1 MDIVGVSRTHEA
13 STCLVRDGDVIYTIQ
28 EERLTRRKGDGV
40 PFWGIVDLKKYISI
54 PKKDQH
60 PFDYMTIA
68 GVKETRKVDEPRD
81 RFGTFYDHV
90 AIKTFGF
97 PPKETFDFYGHHHLC
112 HAANSFYQSGFSE
125 AVCVVFDGS
134 GSFINAVIDGKSALS
149 KETHSVYVAS
159 YPANFKCLYK
169 LAFCPDVELNK
180 VYVIKQDDYPVYI
193 TNRSESY
200 GVTFAWLSDFLG
212 VGKDGAGKTMGMAP
226 YGKNDPKIKN
236 LYGEDGFFNSY
247 LMPRRKDDAYGTPV
261 YFWDEDPYCQTDDF
275 QVKAN
280 IAYRVQAD
288 IQERA
293 AQFILEAIE
302 KSGCKNV
309 CISGGYALNCTANYE
324 FLRRLP
330 IGAKLH
336 VDPVA
341 NDAGTATGAARYLW
355 HDKTKDMT
363 IRPLTSLYLGSVQ
376 ELNVPKDVDSQKTS
390 YADVAQLIV
399 DGNIVAIFQGRS
411 EAGPRAL
418 GNRSILFDPRHQNGK
433 EIVNTVKGR
442 EWFRPFAG
450 TVLKEKALEWFD
462 MRGLEESPFMTY
474 AVSVKENQRQR
485 IPCITHVDGSCRIQ
499 TVTEKQNYHYYCLI
513 QEFESKTGVPI
524 LFNTSF
530 NLAGDAMVETLDDA
544 IDTLRRSKLEYLYLP
559 EIQTLI
565 KISNTK

>member
-1 MDIVGVSRTHEA
+1 MNILGVSRTHDS
-13 STCLVRDGDVIYTIQ
+13 STCLLQDGEIKLHIQ
-28 EERLTRRKGDGV
+28 EERLSRTKGDGV
-40 PFWGIVDLKKYISI
+40 PVWGVLDINKYVQQIDYVAISGVT
-54 PKKDQH
+54 K
-60 PFDYMTIA
+60 A
-68 GVKETRKVDEPRD
+68 GMVDEPRG
-81 RFGTFYDHV
+81 RFATFYDHLV
-90 AIKTFGF
+90 FKSVKKIA
-97 PPKETFDFYGHHHLC
+97 KETFDFYNHHHLC

-134 GSFINAVIDGKSALS
+134 GSFINAVIDGKPALS
-149 KETHSVYVAS
+149 KETHSVYTAS

-169 LAFCPDVELNK
+169 LAYCPEVEMGK
-180 VYVIKQDDYPVYI
+180 VYVIKQDGYPVYI

-200 GVTFAWLSDFLG
+200 GATFAWLSKFLG
-212 VGKDGAGKTMGMAP
+212 LGEDGAGKTMGMAP
-226 YGKNDPKIKN
+226 YGTDDPKIKN

-247 LMPRRKDDAYGTPV
+247 LMPRRKNDAHDTPV

-275 QVKAN
+275 QIKAN

-288 IQERA
+288 IQKRA
-293 AQFILEAIE
+293 TQFILEAIE

-324 FLRRLP
+324 FLQRLP
-330 IGAKLH
+330 LGARLH

-341 NDAGTATGAARYLW
+341 NDSGTATGAARYLW
-355 HDKTKDMT
+355 HEKTKDMT
-363 IRPLTSLYLGSVQ
+363 IRPLTSLYLGPSS
-376 ELNVPKDVDSQKTS
+376 ELNVPKDVESQKTS
-390 YADVAQLIV
+390 YADVAKLIT

-418 GNRSILFDPRHQNGK
+418 GNRSILFDPRHPNGK

-450 TVLKEKALEWFD
+450 TVLAEKAPDWFD
-462 MRGLEESPFMTY
+462 MRGLEESSFMTY
-474 AVSVKENQRQR
+474 AVNVKVEQRKR
-485 IPCITHVDGSCRIQ
+485 IPCIVHVDGSCRIQ
-499 TVTEKQNYHYYCLI
+499 TVTETQNQHYYRLI
-513 QEFESKTGVPI
+513 QAFEIKTGVPV

-530 NLAGDAMVETLDDA
+530 NLAGDPMVETIEDA

-559 EIQTLI
+559 EIETLV